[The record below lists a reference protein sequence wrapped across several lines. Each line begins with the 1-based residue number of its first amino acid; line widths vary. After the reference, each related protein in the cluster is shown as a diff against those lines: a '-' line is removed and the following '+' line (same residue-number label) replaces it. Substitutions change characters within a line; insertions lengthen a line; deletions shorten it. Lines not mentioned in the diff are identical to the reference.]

1 MKKLTISKLILAAAT
16 VSSCGLAVAQSD
28 WRPMRQIIFDS
39 ERLHSTGSDADRAIM
54 EALWAKDLKEHRVG
68 LPVFTLIGDADIAGQ
83 RVVFSLLDTAG
94 SERCDLAGE
103 DPKSASGYNTLCT
116 MLVTRWP
123 STGQAPSEIQGQ
135 CMLSYSD
142 NQARNR
148 MEYRVDKMQVHFRTI
163 ENGKVVPECN
173 RLLKLQ

>member
-28 WRPMRQIIFDS
+28 WRPMREIVFDS
-39 ERLHSTGSDADRAIM
+39 DNFRSTGSDADRAVM
-54 EALWAKDLKEHRVG
+54 EILWAKDLKEHRAG
-68 LPVFTLIGDADIAGQ
+68 YPVFTLIGDANIAGQ
-83 RVVFSLLDTAG
+83 RVVFSLLNTVG
-94 SERCDLAGE
+94 NERCDFFAD
-103 DPKSASGYNTLCT
+103 DPKSASKYRSACT

-123 STGQAPSEIQGQ
+123 LGGQAPSEIQGH
-135 CMLSYSD
+135 CMMYGAD
-142 NQARNR
+142 PTRNR
-148 MEYRVDKMQVHFRTI
+148 MEYRVDQMQVHFRTI